1 MRLHRPQACF
11 KLEDNIT
18 MRERQTEGALPFA
31 KHHNQPTKIS
41 SFVCGMHRHNY
52 ESSWLIKT
60 QHHLQCKM
68 TCRMTG
74 LSLNYPLH
82 LSLTHR
88 EHRQGQGVMSCDWIH
103 SDDRDLC
110 ATTMFFVSLNNVVV
124 IFCWYYHHY
133 FMDSWLFDLVT
144 LQSFKFKLF
153 FVSFPFP
160 VFLMCVFDVHFQF
173 VH

>member
-1 MRLHRPQACF
+1 MI
-11 KLEDNIT
+11 EYT
-18 MRERQTEGALPFA
+18 QTTG
-31 KHHNQPTKIS
+31 
-41 SFVCGMHRHNY
+41 
-52 ESSWLIKT
+52 
-60 QHHLQCKM
+60 
-68 TCRMTG
+68 TCSVVQ
-74 LSLNYPLH
+74 LF
-82 LSLTHR
+82 
-88 EHRQGQGVMSCDWIH
+88 E
-103 SDDRDLC
+103 C

-160 VFLMCVFDVHFQF
+160 VFLMCVFEVHFQF